1 MGSPLSAV
9 LANLFMQFLETGP
22 FANIVPEHV
31 TWLRY
36 VDDILLVTPRRFNL
50 QRLQTAL
57 NEVEPT
63 IQFSLEEEIHDSLP
77 FLDTHIFKYEFLL
90 DNCRQQAAKIRESRR
105 QQDSTTRRLVLPT
118 GDVATNLTRL
128 LRTTNLEI
136 VCQTS
141 RTIKDIT
148 KTETHNNQTPGT
160 KAGVYRIPCSGCDKV
175 YIGETSRDLNTRI
188 REHRYD
194 VRHDVTTNA
203 CVTHRNKENHL
214 MDWKNAELL
223 IREPDKIR
231 RKCLEAAIIQGTNT
245 IEQNRGMF
253 NISPHIIP
261 LIPMA
266 SQILNI

>member
-1 MGSPLSAV
+1 MTVNPH
-9 LANLFMQFLETGP
+9 LET
-22 FANIVPEHV
+22 FEL
-31 TWLRY
+31 T
-36 VDDILLVTPRRFNL
+36 LVFP
-50 QRLQTAL
+50 RLQTAL

-148 KTETHNNQTPGT
+148 KTEIHNNQTPGT

-223 IREPDKIR
+223 IREPDKIH

-253 NISPHIIP
+253 NISPHNIP

-266 SQILNI
+266 SKILNI